1 MDWNVEWNGMDSTI
15 NRSTRT
21 DSYIITNG
29 NQLLINLCYL
39 QILHQSVLTGSIASN
54 VLTNRYKQTKSG
66 SIKMEAE
73 IQMHVICVD

>member
-29 NQLLINLCYL
+29 N
-39 QILHQSVLTGSIASN
+39 
-54 VLTNRYKQTKSG
+54 
-66 SIKMEAE
+66 
-73 IQMHVICVD
+73 